1 MEIKETQVYPEF
13 ETVRFIIL
21 DQKREIESLR
31 YKLNMALDDLRFSE
45 LQREEYNHRLIMA
58 GEHIQ
63 DLQSKLDAFMTAK
76 E

>member
-1 MEIKETQVYPEF
+1 MKQTQVYSEY
-13 ETVRFIIL
+13 ETIRFVIL

-45 LQREEYNHRLIMA
+45 LQREEYNYRLSTLI
-58 GEHIQ
+58 EQ
-63 DLQSKLDAFMTAK
+63 YSDLQNKFEALTNPK